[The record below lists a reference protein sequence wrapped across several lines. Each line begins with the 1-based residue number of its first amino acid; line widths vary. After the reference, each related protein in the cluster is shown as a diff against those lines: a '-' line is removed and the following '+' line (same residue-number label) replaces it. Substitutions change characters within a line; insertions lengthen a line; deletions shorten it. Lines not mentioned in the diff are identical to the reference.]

1 MSNSS
6 VPLLSA
12 HSITKS
18 FGPRTAR
25 HQVLSDVSADV
36 HAGECLAVI
45 GGSGSGKSTLTR
57 IMLGL
62 ESADSGSVE
71 YESQSIVGGR
81 KSPGFAA
88 LRRESG
94 LVFQDPF
101 SSLDPRWRV
110 AKSVAEPLSLQRRD
124 LNNTDIDERVAAALT
139 MAGLEPADFLNRY
152 PIDLSGG
159 QAQRVVI
166 ARAIINE
173 PKVILA
179 DEPMSAIDVAAR
191 IQILDTF
198 AAIRAARP
206 STAIIMV
213 SHDLGV
219 VQHIAD
225 RILVL
230 HDGRL
235 EETGSTAEVLGQPQ
249 SDYTVS
255 SSRQPRYSTV
265 FGSLSWRELSNAVRL
280 RELRVPSYSPQSAS
294 RPAPLREG
302 SRGRRRHALVAGCA
316 MV

>member
-1 MSNSS
+1 M
-6 VPLLSA
+6 
-12 HSITKS
+12 
-18 FGPRTAR
+18 
-25 HQVLSDVSADV
+25 
-36 HAGECLAVI
+36 
-45 GGSGSGKSTLTR
+45 
-57 IMLGL
+57 
-62 ESADSGSVE
+62 
-71 YESQSIVGGR
+71 
-81 KSPGFAA
+81 
-88 LRRESG
+88 
-94 LVFQDPF
+94 
-101 SSLDPRWRV
+101 
-110 AKSVAEPLSLQRRD
+110 AEPLSLQRRD

-235 EETGSTAEVLGQPQ
+235 EETGSTAEVLGNSQ
-249 SDYTVS
+249 SDYT
-255 SSRQPRYSTV
+255 RQLIEAA
-265 FGSLSWRELSNAVRL
+265 SL
-280 RELRVPSYSPQSAS
+280 
-294 RPAPLREG
+294 
-302 SRGRRRHALVAGCA
+302 
-316 MV
+316 

>member
-1 MSNSS
+1 MSDGNRF
-6 VPLLSA
+6 LLSA
-12 HSITKS
+12 QSINKS
-18 FGPRTAR
+18 FGPRSAR
-25 HQVLSDVSADV
+25 RQVLFDVSADV
-36 HAGECLAVI
+36 RPGECLAVI

-62 ESADSGSVE
+62 ESADFGTVT
-71 YESQSIVGGR
+71 YGGQSIAGGR
-81 KSPGFAA
+81 RSSGVQA

-110 AKSVAEPLSLQRRD
+110 AQSVAEPLVLQRHD
-124 LNNTDIDERVAAALT
+124 LGKAEIAERVAAALT
-139 MAGLEPADFLNRY
+139 MVGLEPATFLNRY
-152 PIDLSGG
+152 PVDLSGG

-198 AAIRAARP
+198 AAIRETRRE
-206 STAIIMV
+206 TALIMV

-230 HDGRL
+230 HDGRV
-235 EETGSTAEVLGQPQ
+235 EEEGSTAEVLGSPQ
-249 SDYTVS
+249 SDYT
-255 SSRQPRYSTV
+255 RQLIEAA
-265 FGSLSWRELSNAVRL
+265 SL
-280 RELRVPSYSPQSAS
+280 
-294 RPAPLREG
+294 
-302 SRGRRRHALVAGCA
+302 
-316 MV
+316 

>member
-1 MSNSS
+1 
-6 VPLLSA
+6 
-12 HSITKS
+12 
-18 FGPRTAR
+18 
-25 HQVLSDVSADV
+25 
-36 HAGECLAVI
+36 
-45 GGSGSGKSTLTR
+45 
-57 IMLGL
+57 
-62 ESADSGSVE
+62 
-71 YESQSIVGGR
+71 
-81 KSPGFAA
+81 
-88 LRRESG
+88 
-94 LVFQDPF
+94 
-101 SSLDPRWRV
+101 
-110 AKSVAEPLSLQRRD
+110 VAEPLSLQRRD

-191 IQILDTF
+191 IQI
-198 AAIRAARP
+198 RAARP

-235 EETGSTAEVLGQPQ
+235 EETGSTAEVLGNPQ
-249 SDYTVS
+249 SDYT
-255 SSRQPRYSTV
+255 RQLIEAA
-265 FGSLSWRELSNAVRL
+265 SL
-280 RELRVPSYSPQSAS
+280 
-294 RPAPLREG
+294 
-302 SRGRRRHALVAGCA
+302 
-316 MV
+316 